1 MPKLLRIFIT
11 GLFISF
17 LGTLPLGT
25 MNIAAM
31 QISVSDGLRPALLF
45 AVGVLIIEIVYVRAS
60 LVAMNWIRKN
70 QRLFKILEWV
80 TLLIIIALAISSF
93 IAAADPEV
101 KKNVVLSNTLHRFWL
116 GVTMSALNPM
126 QIPFWFG
133 WSTILFTKKV
143 LLPKNSHY
151 NMYILGIGIGTFTGM
166 CLFVFGGRLLVDTLN
181 SRQNVISWIIGGI
194 FAITAIIQ
202 AWRMFS
208 GKKDVA
214 DKIENPEP
222 IAEAHEKILEEIN
235 TEKEP
240 SNPR

>member
-31 QISVSDGLRPALLF
+31 QISVSDGLRPAIYF
-45 AVGVLIIEIVYVRAS
+45 ATGVLIVEIIYVRLS
-60 LVAMNWIRKN
+60 LVAMDWIRKR
-70 QRLFKILEWV
+70 QKLFRFLEWV
-80 TLLIIIALAISSF
+80 TLLIIVALAVSSF
-93 IAAADPEV
+93 VAAADPVV
-101 KKNVVLSNTLHRFWL
+101 KKNIVLSNTLHRFWL
-116 GVTMSALNPM
+116 GMMMSALNPV

-133 WSTILFTKKV
+133 WSTVLFTKKV

-151 NMYILGIGIGTFTGM
+151 NIYIGGIGIGTFAGM

-181 SRQNVISWIIGGI
+181 SRQDVLSWILGSI

-202 AWRMFS
+202 AWRMLKK
-208 GKKDVA
+208 KKDIVYQVQH
-214 DKIENPEP
+214 PE
-222 IAEAHEKILEEIN
+222 EATTEKNEKIVEEIN
-235 TEKEP
+235 RE
-240 SNPR
+240 NA

>member
-1 MPKLLRIFIT
+1 MPRLLRIFVT

-31 QISVSDGLRPALLF
+31 QISVSDGLRPAIYF
-45 AVGVLIIEIVYVRAS
+45 ALGVLLVEIIFVRVS
-60 LVAMNWIRKN
+60 LVAMAWIRKN

-80 TLLIIIALAISSF
+80 TLLIIVALAVSSF
-93 IAAADPEV
+93 IAAADPVV

-116 GVTMSALNPM
+116 GTTMSALNPM

-133 WSTILFTKKV
+133 WSTVLFTKKV

-151 NMYILGIGIGTFTGM
+151 NMYILGIGIGTFVGM

-181 SRQNVISWIIGGI
+181 SKQNVISWIVGSI
-194 FAITAIIQ
+194 FALTAIVQ
-202 AWRMFS
+202 AWKMFI
-208 GKKDVA
+208 KKDVA
-214 DKIENPEP
+214 HQIEHPE
-222 IAEAHEKILEEIN
+222 EVTHEKHEKIVEEIN
-235 TEKEP
+235 QET
-240 SNPR
+240 